1 MKRWRWA
8 ILTVVLLLHAGALA
22 ALRAVPS
29 ASAPVVAPP
38 VFQIDLMAETMQAP
52 AAPQP
57 PAGPLPKRAPV
68 KAAPRPKP
76 VPGPAPASPTRTA
89 PQQASPSPV
98 AEASTASS
106 PQAQAA
112 ETTPSPPPV
121 REPAAISCRTPA
133 YPSEARRRRETGTVL
148 LGLLVDVD
156 GTVTDR
162 RIEQSSGFGLLD
174 EAALTALSRCKFT
187 PGTVDGRAQAA
198 WARLRYVWKLE

>member
-1 MKRWRWA
+1 MGRWRWA

-38 VFQIDLMAETMQAP
+38 VLQVDLMAETMQAP

-57 PAGPLPKRAPV
+57 PAGPLPKQAPV

-76 VPGPAPASPTRTA
+76 APGPAPTNPMRTA
-89 PQQASPSPV
+89 PQQAGPGPV

-106 PQAQAA
+106 AQAA
-112 ETTPSPPPV
+112 EPNPPPPPV

-133 YPSEARRRRETGTVL
+133 YPPEARRRRETGTVL

-156 GTVTDR
+156 GAVTDR
-162 RIEQSSGFGLLD
+162 RIEQSSGFELLD